1 MTTSERARAELYER
15 LDETLGP
22 DPADTLMGY
31 LPPVGWADVA
41 TKADIRALDP
51 RFEALDH
58 RFGALESKIDATAS
72 RLEAQF
78 ERALRHAV
86 LTMMATTIAT
96 VSAAVGAAVA
106 ITQLMR

>member
-41 TKADIRALDP
+41 TKADI
-51 RFEALDH
+51 H
-58 RFGALESKIDATAS
+58 ALESKIDATAS
-72 RLEAQF
+72 RLEARF
-78 ERALRHAV
+78 ERALRGAV
-86 LTMMATTIAT
+86 LAMMATTIAT